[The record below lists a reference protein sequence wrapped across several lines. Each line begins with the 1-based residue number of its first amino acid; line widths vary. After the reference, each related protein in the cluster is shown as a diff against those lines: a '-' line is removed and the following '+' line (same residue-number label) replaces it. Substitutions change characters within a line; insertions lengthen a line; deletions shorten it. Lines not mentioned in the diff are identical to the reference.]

1 MDVLFTENIKM
12 RFYQLIY
19 LLLFMLTISFG
30 CYAQRS
36 GGSSGLINIPAGELW
51 PDKTFNA
58 GVNYI
63 PQGIYIKNFN
73 YNTANYFFN
82 VNFLPFI
89 EVTYRLT
96 LFNAEGKYNQ
106 QDRSLG
112 GKCRILKE
120 KKYFPSLVV
129 GIDDIYT
136 TVSGE
141 GNQYFASAY
150 LVSNK
155 TITFPGHTFVLTIG
169 YGFDPKDRDRLVGL
183 FGGINYSPKR
193 IPELELMAEYD
204 THHLNVAASVY
215 LWKHLAIYGG
225 WYGIK
230 KPAIGIAY
238 RVKLAD

>member
-1 MDVLFTENIKM
+1 M
-12 RFYQLIY
+12 LIAS
-19 LLLFMLTISFG
+19 ID
-30 CYAQRS
+30 CHAQRA
-36 GGSSGLINIPAGELW
+36 GGSSGLINIPTGELW
-51 PDKTFNA
+51 RDKSFNV
-58 GVNYI
+58 GLNYLPRGTYNKI
-63 PQGIYIKNFN
+63 FN

-82 VNFLPFI
+82 LNFLPFV

-96 LFNAEGKYNQ
+96 LFNTQGKYNQ

-120 KKYFPSLVV
+120 NKLYPSLVV

-155 TITFPGHTFVLTIG
+155 TISLPGHTFVLTIG
-169 YGFDPKDRDRLVGL
+169 YGFDPKERDRLVGF
-183 FGGINYSPKR
+183 FGGINYSPER

-204 THHLNVAASVY
+204 THHINVAASFC

-225 WYGIK
+225 WYGIN
-230 KPAIGIAY
+230 KPAVGIAY
-238 RVKLAD
+238 RVRLPD